1 MRIFTDLSN
10 KTPGV
15 ASELPATCKFLRE
28 ALDVTE
34 VPEDVLRIL
43 FNLSFTHLK
52 YLNKKVAPSS
62 LTGVEKKNQEKAM
75 DDVWVYVMGRV
86 AGDRRAKKSYNIM
99 KDRLV
104 AVLTSGQEY
113 EPVDG

>member
-1 MRIFTDLSN
+1 
-10 KTPGV
+10 
-15 ASELPATCKFLRE
+15 
-28 ALDVTE
+28 
-34 VPEDVLRIL
+34 
-43 FNLSFTHLK
+43 
-52 YLNKKVAPSS
+52 
-62 LTGVEKKNQEKAM
+62 M

-113 EPVDG
+113 EPIDG